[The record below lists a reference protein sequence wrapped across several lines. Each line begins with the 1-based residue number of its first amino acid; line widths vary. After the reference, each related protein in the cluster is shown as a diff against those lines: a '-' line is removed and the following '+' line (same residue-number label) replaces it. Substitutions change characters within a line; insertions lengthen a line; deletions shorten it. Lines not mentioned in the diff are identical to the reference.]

1 MTLGDRLDLSELN
14 PEQFGA
20 VTHGAGPLLIVA
32 GPGSGKTRVITHR
45 IAWLV
50 REQGVDPRRILAATF
65 TNRAAREM
73 RERVGR
79 LVGGNAAQL
88 AWIGTFHGHC
98 VRMLRELG
106 PVVGVPNGF
115 VIYDVDDQRRV
126 IRRAIQNLRLDSRLY
141 LVKSV
146 RHVISEQKRKGAT
159 PSEFTQAVDGDWD
172 KSVAR
177 IWDLYDR
184 ELNAAAALDFD
195 DIIAR
200 GGMLIRARSGSRYRE
215 RFVHTFVDEFQ
226 DTDKAQYEL
235 MRGWSHDHG
244 NVVVVGDPDQA
255 IYSWRGA
262 APKNIAQFR
271 TDHPALRVIELNT
284 NYRST
289 QQILDIANAVM
300 SPAHERKPRTLV
312 AVESDGEK
320 PEFHKA
326 VRESDEAN
334 FIMSQIQT
342 ARRGARF
349 APSDI
354 AVLYRTHAQSRA
366 IEDALVREQIP
377 YRIISGTPFY
387 EREEVRDLVSY
398 LRLLH
403 NPTDD
408 LAFRRAVNTPTRGV
422 GVKSLRALTEW
433 GALHD
438 RTLLEVAAAA
448 CGRERSSVAPPQ
460 VSRRAANGLQRFLTV
475 IDQAKEI
482 QARQPLDAAL
492 RYIIDEI
499 KIHEDLQ
506 RRFREGAE
514 TRWENVQELVTVAA
528 RYSETDP
535 GSALGA
541 FLTDVA
547 LYAGV
552 DSLPDGERNFA
563 TLATMHQAKG
573 LEFPAVFVAGCE
585 DGLIPH
591 SRSMEDLE
599 RFEEERRLLYVAIT
613 RAEQA
618 LFLLHTEARTLHGRM
633 QVSVPSCLLDNVPD
647 EMLSITRAALDQNAV
662 QNDISSI
669 RATTANDV
677 DMDGPLRP
685 GEAVVHRMFGDGLVL
700 AVKPLQN
707 DLELV
712 VQFEREGIRHLRASL
727 APLTRR

>member
-1 MTLGDRLDLSELN
+1 MTRNDSLDLAALN
-14 PEQFGA
+14 PEQFAA

-73 RERVGR
+73 RDRVGQLIGGTAAR
-79 LVGGNAAQL
+79 LVWL
-88 AWIGTFHGHC
+88 GTFHGHC

-141 LVKSV
+141 LVNSV
-146 RHVISEQKRKGAT
+146 RSVISENKRNGVT
-159 PSEFTQAVDGDWD
+159 PAEFAEAAENDWEP
-172 KSVAR
+172 SAAR
-177 IWDLYDR
+177 IWEMYQR
-184 ELNAAAALDFD
+184 ELHAAAALDFD
-195 DIIAR
+195 DIIDR
-200 GGMLIRARSGSRYRE
+200 GGTLIRARNGSRYRE

-226 DTDKAQYEL
+226 DTDKAQYGL
-235 MRGWSHDHG
+235 MRGWSHEHG

-262 APKNIAQFR
+262 APKNIARFR
-271 TDHPALRVIELNT
+271 ADHPGLSVIELNT

-289 QQILDIANAVM
+289 QQILDIANGVM
-300 SPAHERKPRTLV
+300 SPAHEREPRTLV
-312 AVESDGEK
+312 AVKPDGEK
-320 PEFHKA
+320 PVFHEA
-326 VRESDEAN
+326 LHEGDEAT
-334 FIMSQIQT
+334 FIVSKIQT
-342 ARRGARF
+342 QRREALF
-349 APSDI
+349 APSDV

-366 IEDALVREQIP
+366 IEDALVHEQIP
-377 YRIISGTPFY
+377 YRIIGGTPFY

-398 LRLLH
+398 LRLVH

-408 LAFRRAVNTPTRGV
+408 LAFRRVVNTPPRGV
-422 GVKSLRALTEW
+422 GTKSLRTLTDW

-438 RTLLEVAAAA
+438 RTLIAVAAAA

-460 VSRRAANGLQRFLTV
+460 VSRRAANGLRRFLTV
-475 IDQAKEI
+475 IDQAREI
-482 QARQPLDAAL
+482 QTRQPLDATL

-499 KIHEDLQ
+499 KVFEHLQ
-506 RRFREGAE
+506 RRFREDAE
-514 TRWENVQELVTVAA
+514 TRWENIQELITVAA
-528 RYSETDP
+528 GYSEMDA
-535 GSALGA
+535 GAALGA

-552 DSLPDGERNFA
+552 DNLPDGERNFV
-563 TLATMHQAKG
+563 TLTTMHQAKG

-599 RFEEERRLLYVAIT
+599 RFEEERRLLYVAVT

-618 LFLLHTEARTLHGRM
+618 LFLLHTEARTLFGRM
-633 QVSVPSCLLDNVPD
+633 QVSVPSCLLDGVQD
-647 EMLSITRAALDQNAV
+647 DLLTMTRAAPDRSAKRREFGL
-662 QNDISSI
+662 ISSP
-669 RATTANDV
+669 TADSA
-677 DMDGPLRP
+677 DGPLKP
-685 GEAVVHRMFGDGLVL
+685 GELVAHRVFGDGLVL
-700 AVKPLQN
+700 AVKQLH
-707 DLELV
+707 DDVEV
-712 VQFEREGIRHLRASL
+712 AVRFEREGIRYLRSSL
-727 APLTRR
+727 APLVRR